1 MPLTAL
7 TTPAATDTNDVKAST
22 TTPIPRATPAN
33 AVPPNVPSACP
44 TICKTGAN
52 GAAAD
57 LN

>member
-7 TTPAATDTNDVKAST
+7 TTPAAIDTNDVKAST

-33 AVPPNVPSACP
+33 AAPPNVPSACP
-44 TICKTGAN
+44 TICKIGAN